1 MDLFTTKIRLKDST
15 DKDKVLAVLKT
26 WLKGSPHY
34 KIKEINYDG
43 KEFFK
48 QDFENTSIS
57 ILNSNISSNT
67 ILALR
72 FVNRE
77 DKNSWITDCIYS
89 EINDEKNI
97 SITLSCHTKN
107 YSRSLPKI
115 HKPHIIKNL
124 IEADLCYDKGVFPI
138 VDKPIY
144 LKDADMET
152 CAQIMCGTVK
162 TNLPVVYLS
171 VDGFNPNLY
180 SVDENKLASS
190 LSGIAHVLVEPNKT
204 FSKKLKELTNSNNPY
219 NGYIGI
225 YFSKSTYK
233 EIISIEDFFENGKL
247 DSKQMASFIR
257 ATLQQSV
264 LNHDNTNDYSWS
276 NLQVLYH
283 RKNFEEESK
292 SATDTKE
299 ECDALL
305 AAFDEDVKKKE
316 EKIRDL
322 QYQLDYKNSIIESF
336 KAKKE
341 IDNTIS
347 FKTTG
352 ITEFYHGELNDLV
365 ITLLSQLQP
374 KLDSNTRQKDILDTF
389 LKENELLGEG
399 KEILNNIENA
409 LKDKSLQSRRSKLE
423 KCGFTLETGSHDKM
437 YFHEPKYSFTLANS
451 PSEHRS
457 ADNMFSDIKKGISI
471 YKKIV

>member
-1 MDLFTTKIRLKDST
+1 MDLFTTKIRLKDSA
-15 DKDKVLAVLKT
+15 DKEKVLAVLKT

-34 KIKEINYDG
+34 KIKEIDYDG
-43 KEFFK
+43 KELFK

-57 ILNSNISSNT
+57 ILNSNISYNT

-144 LKDADMET
+144 LKDADVEI

-225 YFSKSTYK
+225 YFSNSTYK

-247 DSKQMASFIR
+247 DSKQMASFVR

-292 SATDTKE
+292 SATDTKQ

-316 EKIRDL
+316 EKIKDL

-336 KAKKE
+336 KSKKE

-352 ITEFYHGELNDLV
+352 ITEFYHGELNDLI

-374 KLDSNTRQKDILDTF
+374 KLNADTRQKDILDVF
-389 LKENELLGEG
+389 LEENELLGEG

-409 LKDKSLQSRRSKLE
+409 LKDKSLQLRRSKLE

-457 ADNMFSDIKKGISI
+457 VDNMFSDIKKAISI